1 MTYSDTNLTRPSARS
16 RAAAWAVH
24 GFTASG
30 VLWGLLAILS
40 IARGE
45 YRPAFAFMTAA
56 VAVDSF
62 DGMLARWAQ
71 VKETLP
77 QFDGTLLDNV
87 VDYLNY
93 VFVPAVL
100 IHEVRLLPPSWALAA
115 SVLICLASAYQ
126 FCQIDAKTSDHFFRG
141 FPSYWNV
148 LAFYLVLGGLDRWMN
163 LVIVLSFVVLVFV
176 PIKWI
181 YPSRMERLRGLTL
194 VATAAWGVACIA
206 MLIQYPEPAAWLLSA
221 SLLYVAYY
229 VGISL
234 YLGLSRA

>member
-1 MTYSDTNLTRPSARS
+1 MPYGDTNLTTPSAAR

-24 GFTASG
+24 AFTASG

-45 YRPAFAFMTAA
+45 YRPAFAFMVAA

-62 DGMLARWAQ
+62 DGMLARWAR

-77 QFDGTLLDNV
+77 QFDGTLLDNL

-100 IHEVRLLPPSWALAA
+100 VHEARLLPPSWALFCSA
-115 SVLICLASAYQ
+115 LICLASAYQ
-126 FCQIDAKTSDHFFRG
+126 FCQVEAKTGDHFFRG

-148 LAFYLVLGGLDRWMN
+148 VAFYLVLGGLDQRAN
-163 LVIVLSFVVLVFV
+163 LAVVLSFVLLVFI

-181 YPSRMERLRGLTL
+181 YPSRMERFRGFTL
-194 VATAAWGVACIA
+194 VATGACGGACIA
-206 MLIQYPEPAAWLLSA
+206 LLIQYPDPAPRLLLA
-221 SLLYVAYY
+221 SLLYVVYY
-229 VGISL
+229 VGVSV
-234 YLGLSRA
+234 YLGFSRS